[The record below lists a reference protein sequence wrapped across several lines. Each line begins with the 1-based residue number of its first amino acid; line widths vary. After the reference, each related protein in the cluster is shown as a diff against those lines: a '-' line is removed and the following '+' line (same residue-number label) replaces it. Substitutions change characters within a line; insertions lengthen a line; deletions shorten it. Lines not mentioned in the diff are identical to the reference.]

1 MELGNILD
9 RKNREDVRRE
19 LRSRWKFEF
28 ERHLNTVFSFPSA
41 RLCNGDARL
50 FDCQAMKRRAINV

>member
-1 MELGNILD
+1 MTYGAWNILD

-41 RLCNGDARL
+41 RLCNGDA
-50 FDCQAMKRRAINV
+50 